1 MYLGAHLNIPYVFGL
16 FFSLSYKKLG
26 HAAVV
31 KASRDVSSL
40 TKAKM
45 KVSGRQAHRLWMGSK
60 GQKADGQAICSGS
73 NW

>member
-40 TKAKM
+40 TKAKI
-45 KVSGRQAHRLWMGSK
+45 KAKRLEVENRDAGVF
-60 GQKADGQAICSGS
+60 
-73 NW
+73 

>member
-1 MYLGAHLNIPYVFGL
+1 MFGL
-16 FFSLSYKKLG
+16 FFEPFFKKLG

-45 KVSGRQAHRLWMGSK
+45 KVEKRDAGVF
-60 GQKADGQAICSGS
+60 
-73 NW
+73 